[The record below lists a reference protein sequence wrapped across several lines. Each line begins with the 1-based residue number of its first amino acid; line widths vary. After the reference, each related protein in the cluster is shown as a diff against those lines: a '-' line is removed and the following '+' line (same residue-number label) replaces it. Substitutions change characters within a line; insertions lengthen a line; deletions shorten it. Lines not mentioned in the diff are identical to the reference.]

1 VVTLIKVSLMKDS
14 KKIITPRFSDE
25 IVKFFSDHPPKRL
38 SRNLRRMLLD
48 HLMDQLDLGPVYL
61 DKLLWDMY
69 YLFELLDVATIET
82 KGWQYTKDF
91 KPEDLCEEGEEHED
105 ETDDTSTPKAG
116 RRGAGDVAAVKSSGI
131 LNVIDFIVAA
141 IQPEKIFLLCP
152 QPVTNHDAT
161 YIDLLVIINNTCQ
174 TSFKEYETIIKLA
187 CINYSNVHFSIH
199 QSNVIAAQISEGHI
213 FYSVACTKEN
223 LVYDNGKAPLT
234 VAPTAVTSAVKEK
247 AIHHFTTAFARA
259 QSFLASAKH
268 HVETGEKEIA
278 AFMLHQAA
286 ELTFRAVA
294 MGLLGNSTRTHS
306 LKELNKLCRRCTPQ
320 LNDILPANNEYEDEL
335 LNLLDRAYLNAR
347 YADAYEVHEKHLET
361 LLKRVTLLQATAKQM
376 FDEKML
382 LL

>member
-1 VVTLIKVSLMKDS
+1 MEDS

-25 IVKFFSDHPPKRL
+25 IKKFFSDHPAKRL

-48 HLMDQLDLGPVYL
+48 CLMDQLDLGPEYFEH
-61 DKLLWDMY
+61 LLWDIY
-69 YLFELLDVATIET
+69 YLFELLDVAERET
-82 KGWQYTKDF
+82 KGWQFKKDF
-91 KPEDLCEEGEEHED
+91 KAEDLYEEGEEDGD
-105 ETDDTSTPKAG
+105 ENVPTMQAGAASNTTGDTTL
-116 RRGAGDVAAVKSSGI
+116 KSNGISGI
-131 LNVIDFIVAA
+131 INFIVAA
-141 IQPEKIFLLCP
+141 IQPERIFIVSP
-152 QPVTNHDAT
+152 QPVSDHNAA
-161 YIDLLVIINNTCQ
+161 YIDLLVIIADTCLS
-174 TSFKEYETIIKLA
+174 SFKEYETIIKLA

-213 FYSVACTKEN
+213 FYSVACTREN

-234 VAPTAVTSAVKEK
+234 VAPTSITSAVKEK

-268 HVETGEKEIA
+268 HVETGEKEMA

-294 MGLLGNSTRTHS
+294 MGLLGNSTRSHS
-306 LKELNKLCRRCTPQ
+306 LKELKKLCRRCAPQ
-320 LNDILPANNEYEDEL
+320 LNDILPANNEYEEEL

-347 YADAYEVHEKHLET
+347 YADAYEVNEKHLET
-361 LLKRVTLLQATAKQM
+361 LLQRVSLLQATAKQIC
-376 FDEKML
+376 DEKML